1 VPRCSLLALAA
12 FSIVAIMALEHR
24 TDQQQA
30 GLNLN
35 LAGAVSGLFSSKS
48 KKTTNPDGSSV
59 EEREENDAA
68 KGKEYIKPYLYHI
81 TMADT

>member
-1 VPRCSLLALAA
+1 
-12 FSIVAIMALEHR
+12 MALEHW

-48 KKTTNPDGSSV
+48 MKTTNPDGSSV
-59 EEREENDAA
+59 EEREENAAA
-68 KGKEYIKPYLYHI
+68 KGKQYIIPCLYHI